1 MNHYDDKEFGM
12 LRSLRRIAVVGLMAT
27 MITLSGCPVAL
38 PDLSVTPLALN
49 FGVNETTK
57 TLRIQNQ
64 GGGTL
69 NWSVAVA
76 EGAPWLSL
84 EVVSATKQ
92 AQLVEGQTTTE
103 VDTVELS
110 LDRTILAQSSSRNA
124 SVVVSSNGGNQT
136 IGVSV
141 TAGGV
146 AVLGVSST
154 SLSFG
159 STVDTLDVTISNT
172 GFEALSWSLA
182 IPNTAPWITSSLRQ
196 NTNLANG
203 GADSI
208 TFSVN
213 RSGLPAGNYTVEIP
227 VTSNGGNSVVSASMS
242 VPPLAVST
250 DLIDFGQL
258 TQTANRSFTVT
269 NPSDASVGIEFAL
282 AHPGTNVAWFSI
294 GNPVA
299 SVDALGTA
307 TVQVNADPTGLAP
320 GIYTGS
326 ITITSGGLDFSH
338 VVAVRL
344 EVPGISVTP
353 ELIEFGEITDQAQ
366 RTFNL
371 ENLTANP
378 LPYTITVPSGN
389 PWLTVAPLTGTLNNT
404 QEITV
409 TANPALA
416 EAGSFEVKLTVRFG
430 DVSSNLTE
438 NVTITMSRPEPAR
451 LEASPK
457 SIFFG
462 TSLIERRVAIW
473 NVGIGTV
480 DWQIDSSDFPAW
492 LSLSPVDGSGIASG
506 TVSGDTTDEVVLRV
520 DRAQAPDGALELSH
534 SFDVVASGDAT
545 NRVSISLNVS
555 IAQVPEFVIE
565 ADSIDDR
572 GVSTLVVPA
581 GVVTRTFVL
590 RNEGTGILTW
600 SFGDLPTWVDSIS
613 PSQGSLDSNVQQT
626 VTLTVDRTGL
636 ISPGVQA
643 FLEIATNDPDTA
655 ITLLDVAVAVPPVTL
670 IGTDRDAL
678 GFQSDESST
687 VLSIANFGD
696 PGTTLNYQAVSNEDW
711 LSISPA
717 TGTSDGTSSPIK
729 DYREHSVTVD
739 RSRLDGAGSSGRI
752 IITAILIENG
762 VAVPDPTVP
771 PVEVTVTVE
780 AAPLTIESALPRTR
794 VPSLI
799 RNVLMMR
806 NVRSESIPIPDSRL
820 EDIGN
825 LFRIAETDIPL
836 ELTETNQFLKKD
848 YTANILVL
856 LDFSGSMLS
865 AANAVAADG
874 QLGDP
879 GALTEDAL
887 KTIYLQSISAL
898 LNELP
903 SHYRVGLGV
912 FNDHALPESGVVRM
926 INNNDGEPDFTR
938 DKAVL
943 GARLASIDVNDN
955 GATDLLPA
963 LEAGSAILV
972 DQDTN
977 DNLRPFDDADVKG
990 LIVVSDGRD
999 TSLSRVTETANLITS
1014 QRVRLF
1020 MVGWGQKVEADP
1032 MIRLST
1038 TTGGHFYSTSA
1049 RTTGESDPFG
1059 VPVRIPQVAE
1069 LSDLCSLDGADECD
1083 QSIPNDLDSQVV
1095 LSYTTLNVQPSVV
1108 VAADITFND
1117 PNDQNSACLP
1127 EQGDITS
1134 GVEYRQQDFSTIQ
1147 GDVRLGQISLRTEGI
1162 SGGEATVF
1170 VRADYVPRNIT
1181 TMSFAISLTSLE
1193 APILSVSRV
1202 LETSGGL
1209 ISDWNLVEGPAGTF
1223 TVSSPDG
1230 EPLRFSDFGDLLA
1243 LRVTNVTQSFTV
1255 NFNVTNP
1262 VYTAGNFETKY
1273 FTYPDSI
1280 LVSGSPFQGT
1290 SFPAAFFDSRPAPL
1304 DLNDEFVVVADD
1316 DTDQVEIDV
1325 YNLGGGH
1332 VAPGSVRDPIT
1343 NEFDPEGLVNVGLFW
1358 EASIGSDSNFLT
1370 FDDNTPQ
1377 SGFVTSTFTPS
1388 TMFIN
1393 LDRSTLPPG
1402 SRNGEIL
1409 VNYSSGSVN
1418 SSGTL
1423 DPLKIRYTVQ
1433 NPEFLITSRDNLSGD
1448 QVPVSFINFG
1458 FTPDSQEIRVRN
1470 IGQSTLGWS
1479 VNAGDFP
1486 NWLQLSDI
1494 VGVAGPDEESAV
1506 TINIDRLFVPE
1517 GVTDFDIVFSA
1528 DFAAPITL
1536 TISVEGL
1543 PAP

>member
-1 MNHYDDKEFGM
+1 M

-27 MITLSGCPVAL
+27 MITLSGCPVAV

-49 FGVNETTK
+49 FGVNENTK
-57 TLRIQNQ
+57 TLRIQNS

-69 NWSVAVA
+69 NWSVEVSD
-76 EGAPWLSL
+76 GAPWLSL
-84 EVVSATKQ
+84 EAVSTTKQ

-110 LDRTILAQSSSRNA
+110 LDRAILAQSSSRNA
-124 SVVVSSNGGNQT
+124 SVVVTSNGGTQT

-141 TAGGV
+141 TEGGV
-146 AVLGVSST
+146 AVLGVSPT

-159 STVDTLDVTISNT
+159 STTDTLDVTISNT
-172 GFEALSWSLA
+172 GFEALSWSLT
-182 IPNTAPWITSSLRQ
+182 IPNTAPWLSASIRQ
-196 NTNLANG
+196 NTNVPTA
-203 GADSI
+203 GADSV
-208 TFSVN
+208 TFTVN
-213 RSGLPAGNYTVEIP
+213 RSGLPAGNYTVQIP
-227 VTSNGGNSVVSASMS
+227 VTSNGGESVITASMS

-250 DLIDFGQL
+250 DLIDFGQQ
-258 TQTANRSFTVT
+258 TQITSRSFTVT
-269 NPSDASVGIEFAL
+269 NPSDTAVGIAFEL
-282 AHPGTNVAWFSI
+282 AHPGTDVAWFGI
-294 GNPVA
+294 ANPVA
-299 SVDALGTA
+299 TVDGLGTA
-307 TVQVNADPTGLAP
+307 TVQVAADPTGLAP
-320 GIYTGS
+320 GVYTGS
-326 ITITSGGLDFSH
+326 ITITSGGLDFTH

-353 ELIEFGEITDQAQ
+353 ELVEFGEITEQAD
-366 RTFNL
+366 RTFSL

-389 PWLTVAPLTGTLNNT
+389 NWLTVAPLTGTLTTT
-404 QEITV
+404 QTITV

-416 EAGSFEVKLTVRFG
+416 AAGSYEVELTVRFG
-430 DVSSNLTE
+430 GASSNLTQ

-462 TSLIERRVAIW
+462 TSLIERRIAIW

-480 DWQIDSSDFPAW
+480 DWQIDASDFPAW
-492 LSLSPVDGSGIASG
+492 LSLTPVDGADIASG

-520 DRAQAPDGALELSH
+520 DRSQAPDGVLELSH
-534 SFDVVASGDAT
+534 SFEVVASGDAS
-545 NRVSISLNVS
+545 NRVTINLNVS

-565 ADSIDDR
+565 ADSVDDR
-572 GVSTLVVPA
+572 GISTLVVPA
-581 GVVTRTFVL
+581 GVQTRTFVV
-590 RNEGTGILTW
+590 RNEGTGVLSW

-626 VTLTVDRTGL
+626 VTLTVNRTGL
-636 ISPGVQA
+636 IAPGVQA
-643 FLEIATNDPDTA
+643 FLEIATNDPDSAT
-655 ITLLDVAVAVPPVTL
+655 TLLDVAVAVPPVTL

-678 GFQSDESST
+678 GFQSDESSKL
-687 VLSIANFGD
+687 LSIANFGD

-711 LSISPA
+711 LAISPA
-717 TGTSDGTSSPIK
+717 TGTSEGTSSPIK
-729 DYREHSVTVD
+729 DYREHSVTID

-752 IITAILIENG
+752 IITAIQIENG
-762 VAVPDPTVP
+762 IAVPDPTVP
-771 PVEVTVTVE
+771 PVEVTITVE

-794 VPSLI
+794 VPSLV
-799 RNVLMMR
+799 RSVLLMR
-806 NVRSESIPIPDSRL
+806 NVRSEAIPIPDSRL

-825 LFRIAETDIPL
+825 LFRIAETDVPL
-836 ELTETNQFLKKD
+836 ELTETNQYLKKD

-856 LDFSGSMLS
+856 LDFSGSMLA

-879 GALTEDAL
+879 GSLTEDAL
-887 KTIYLQSISAL
+887 KTAYLQSIPAL
-898 LNELP
+898 LAELP

-943 GARLASIDVNDN
+943 AARLNSIDVNDN

-963 LEAGSAILV
+963 LEAGASILLQ
-972 DQDTN
+972 QDTN

-1032 MIRLST
+1032 MIRLAT
-1038 TTGGHFYSTSA
+1038 TTGGHFYSTNA
-1049 RTTGESDPFG
+1049 RATGSSDPFG
-1059 VPVRIPQVAE
+1059 VPVRIPLVSE
-1069 LSDLCSLDGADECD
+1069 LADLCTLDGADECD
-1083 QSIPNDLDSQVV
+1083 ESIPNDLNSQVV

-1108 VAADITFND
+1108 VTADITFND

-1162 SGGEATVF
+1162 AGGEATVY

-1181 TMSFAISLTSLE
+1181 SMTFSISLTSLE
-1193 APILSVSRV
+1193 APVLDVSKV
-1202 LETSGGL
+1202 AETSGGL
-1209 ISDWNLVEGPAGTF
+1209 ISNWNLVEAPAGTF

-1230 EPLRFSDFGDLLA
+1230 EPLRFADYGDLLA
-1243 LRVTNVTQSFTV
+1243 LHVTNVTQAFTV
-1255 NFNVTNP
+1255 NFHVTSP
-1262 VYTAGNFETKY
+1262 IYTAGNFETKY
-1273 FTYPDSI
+1273 FTYPDSL
-1280 LVSGSPFQGT
+1280 LVSGAPFLGT

-1304 DLNDEFVVVADD
+1304 DLDDEFVVVADD

-1325 YNLGGGH
+1325 YNLGGSH
-1332 VAPGSVRDPIT
+1332 VAPGSIPDPIT
-1343 NEFDPEGLVNVGLFW
+1343 NEYDPEGLVNVGLFW
-1358 EASIGSDSNFLT
+1358 EATIGSDSNFLT
-1370 FDDNTPQ
+1370 FEDNTQQ
-1377 SGFVTSTFTPS
+1377 SGFVTSTATPS

-1393 LDRSTLPPG
+1393 LDRATLPPG
-1402 SRNGEIL
+1402 PREGEIL
-1409 VNYSSGSVN
+1409 VNYGSGSVN

-1423 DPLKIRYTVQ
+1423 DPLKIRYNVQ
-1433 NPEFLITSRDNLSGD
+1433 NPEFLITSRDNVSGN
-1448 QVPVSFINFG
+1448 QIPVNFISFG
-1458 FTPDSQEIRVRN
+1458 FTPDTQEIRVRN
-1470 IGQSTLGWS
+1470 TGQSLLGWS
-1479 VNAGDFP
+1479 VNSSEFP
-1486 NWLQLSDI
+1486 NWLQLSDV
-1494 VGVAGPDEESAV
+1494 VGVAGPDEESTV
-1506 TINIDRLFVPE
+1506 TINIIREFVPE
-1517 GVTDFDIVFSA
+1517 GVTNFDIVFSA
-1528 DFAAPITL
+1528 DFATPTTL
-1536 TISVEGL
+1536 EISVEGL